1 MRLTESRLRRII
13 RDVIAESMYDMYDRG
28 PKPDS
33 YEKIMADQENLR
45 ARIAQDEEDEVYRLE
60 QEELS
65 KKEMFIENETAL
77 YNTLSQ
83 QRLAQECEIYG
94 LSSSCTVEQLVM
106 KKYEEFRNM
115 P

>member
-1 MRLTESRLRRII
+1 
-13 RDVIAESMYDMYDRG
+13 
-28 PKPDS
+28 
-33 YEKIMADQENLR
+33 
-45 ARIAQDEEDEVYRLE
+45 
-60 QEELS
+60 
-65 KKEMFIENETAL
+65 
-77 YNTLSQ
+77 TLSQ